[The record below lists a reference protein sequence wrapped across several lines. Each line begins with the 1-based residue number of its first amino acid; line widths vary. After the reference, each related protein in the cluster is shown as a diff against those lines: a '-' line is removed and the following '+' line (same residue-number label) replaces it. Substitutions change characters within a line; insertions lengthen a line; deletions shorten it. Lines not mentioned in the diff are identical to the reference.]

1 MALVRWAHEVSN
13 LVTRAWAGEI
23 VTRAWGR
30 KTQRAQWLAG
40 DPRPHLHTKQQQPT
54 GVRGRFPGAP
64 LPGHRAECPA
74 HERSLGLRLAVST
87 AGNGRPPEPQSAAR
101 AGRNSDGSQRGGV
114 CAGKASAG
122 AAG

>member
-1 MALVRWAHEVSN
+1 MRGEEKPRGPSGWPETRDLTFTQNNNSPPVS
-13 LVTRAWAGEI
+13 VVA
-23 VTRAWGR
+23 
-30 KTQRAQWLAG
+30 
-40 DPRPHLHTKQQQPT
+40 
-54 GVRGRFPGAP
+54 FPGAP